1 MCTFPPLPN
10 KLRYVCVKR
19 SNVFVEKVAKKKK
32 IITAFAD
39 SKEINKVEACV
50 NCAYVYENDAKKKDE

>member
-1 MCTFPPLPN
+1 MC
-10 KLRYVCVKR
+10 VCQQIQCFRGK
-19 SNVFVEKVAKKKK
+19 SCEKKK

-50 NCAYVYENDAKKKDE
+50 NCDYVYENDAKKKMNKDRFFAVA